1 MRGQASWGLSF
12 FRPMARRPSEGA
24 ERPNN
29 PRYPY
34 TFAEITRSGFE
45 LGSRV
50 GRGHFQNRNPGP
62 AGPRPDTQSGPEGA
76 RGRDSRGAART
87 PPRSPAGRAGRPPK
101 GAPMRTGA
109 PKPRRAHGPERVGTT
124 NTSQGTHK
132 CCFGAEKWGGTTT
145 PPHG

>member
-109 PKPRRAHGPERVGTT
+109 PKPRRAHGAERVGTA
-124 NTSQGTHK
+124 NTPSGTLVVS
-132 CCFGAEKWGGTTT
+132 CRR
-145 PPHG
+145 